1 MVLGY
6 AVVAAGTFVYVISTT
21 RGESWAGFVVTLLG
35 GLCIAALSSI
45 AILSRFEEEDRA
57 VSALLV
63 SATSAVLIIP
73 LLLIAAVFV
82 TLFELP
88 ARAERAATCAAHGGT
103 VRGVRSSIAV
113 PPFERPILLGVRA
126 E

>member
-45 AILSRFEEEDRA
+45 AILRRFEEEDRA

-73 LLLIAAVFV
+73 LLLIAAVFESSSNCPHEPSV
-82 TLFELP
+82 RRLVLHM
-88 ARAERAATCAAHGGT
+88 AERCGASVRRLPFLPSRGQSCSGCA
-103 VRGVRSSIAV
+103 
-113 PPFERPILLGVRA
+113 
-126 E
+126 